1 MEQDKQRLYV
11 VIVAVGVLAISVSAC
26 FGAFAGG
33 IVGYFG
39 GRKASDQI
47 AEHYLRLFREWGDR
61 QFEPE
66 EPGPFP
72 PERAPL
78 VPMTGGALV
87 TKVVGGSP
95 ADLAGIQPGDL
106 ILAVDRVRIEEENT
120 LKRVIGG
127 HQPGDEVEITL
138 WSGIRERTVT
148 VRLGEHPEEKKAA
161 YLGVY
166 YEMLSRGTE
175 RPGSD

>member
-39 GRKASDQI
+39 GRKASEQI
-47 AEHYLRLFREWGDR
+47 AEHYLRLFREWEGR
-61 QFEPE
+61 ESGPK
-66 EPGPFP
+66 EPGPLP
-72 PERAPL
+72 PEPAPL
-78 VPMTGGALV
+78 LPMAAGALV
-87 TKVVGGSP
+87 TKVVDGSP
-95 ADLAGIQPGDL
+95 ADLAGIQPGDS
-106 ILAVDRVRIEEENT
+106 ILAVDGVRIEEENT
-120 LKRVIGG
+120 LKMVIGG
-127 HQPGDEVEITL
+127 RRPGDKVEITL

-148 VRLGEHPEEKKAA
+148 VRLAEHPEEKKAA

-166 YEMLSRGTE
+166 YQMLSRGTQ
-175 RPGSD
+175 RPGTD